1 LINSIGGLGGFVG
14 PTIMGV
20 LLDVTGGYTGGLL
33 ALTGALIVEAAL
45 VLALRLPPSH
55 RFVRQPQPSG

>member
-20 LLDVTGGYTGGLL
+20 LLDATGGYTGGLL
-33 ALTGALIVEAAL
+33 ALTAALIIEAAL
-45 VLALRLPPSH
+45 VLALRLPID
-55 RFVRQPQPSG
+55 RKFARQPQPSA